1 MGMIEDIYS
10 EAQFPP
16 ENNSPLAR
24 RGMHGISL
32 AEGVEG
38 SNRSLRFPMP
48 RTWHRHQYQVRS
60 FWKAHLSE
68 VLS

>member
-1 MGMIEDIYS
+1 MGMIGYIDS

-24 RGMHGISL
+24 RDIYGISL
-32 AEGVEG
+32 AEGLEG
-38 SNRSLRFPMP
+38 SNRSLRFPMS

-60 FWKAHLSE
+60 CWKAHLSE